1 VTGLRARLL
10 AAASFVLTAVAGVLL
25 LAMMGLTVTDVF
37 RRYVLNDP
45 IPGAFEATEVMLALA
60 IFAGLPLV
68 TARGGHVQV
77 RLVLDVLPPRARS
90 VIDRIADLVVAL
102 LLAGAAWLL
111 FDRADSLARFGDAT
125 VLLRIPLAPVAY
137 ALAAL
142 SAIAAVAAAAR
153 LVLKWRE

>member
-1 VTGLRARLL
+1 MRGRLL
-10 AAASFVLTAVAGVLL
+10 AAASFLLTAVAGILL

-37 RRYVLNDP
+37 RRYVLSDP

-77 RLVLDVLPPRARS
+77 RLVLDALPERARF
-90 VIDRIADLVVAL
+90 VMDRVADLCVAV
-102 LLAGAAWLL
+102 LLAGSAWLL
-111 FDRADSLARFGDAT
+111 FDRAQSLARFGDAT

-142 SAIAAVAAAAR
+142 AAGAAVAAGVRFVVKCRA
-153 LVLKWRE
+153 

>member
-1 VTGLRARLL
+1 MV
-10 AAASFVLTAVAGVLL
+10 
-25 LAMMGLTVTDVF
+25 GLTVTDVF

-68 TARGGHVQV
+68 TARGSHVQV
-77 RLVLDVLPPRARS
+77 RLVLDVLPRR
-90 VIDRIADLVVAL
+90 VRFVLDRIGDLAVAAL
-102 LLAGAAWLL
+102 LSGSAWLL
-111 FDRADSLARFGDAT
+111 FDRAQSLARFGDST

-142 SAIAAVAAAAR
+142 AAIAALTAAAR
-153 LVLKWRE
+153 FLARCRG

>member
-1 VTGLRARLL
+1 MRARIL
-10 AAASFVLTAVAGVLL
+10 AAASFVLTAVAGILL

-68 TARGGHVQV
+68 TAKGGHVQV
-77 RLVLDVLPPRARS
+77 RLLLDILPRWPRFVLD
-90 VIDRIADLVVAL
+90 RIGDLLVAV

-111 FDRADSLARFGDAT
+111 LRRAASLARFGDTT
-125 VLLRIPLAPVAY
+125 VLLAIPLAPVAY

-142 SAIAAVAAAAR
+142 AGIAAAAAAVR
-153 LVLKWRE
+153 FVVRCRE